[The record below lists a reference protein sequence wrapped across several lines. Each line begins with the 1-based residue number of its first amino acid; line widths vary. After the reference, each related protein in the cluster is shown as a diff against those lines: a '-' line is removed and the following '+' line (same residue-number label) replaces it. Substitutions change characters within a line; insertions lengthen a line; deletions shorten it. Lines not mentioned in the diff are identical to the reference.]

1 MKVKKDRAR
10 LELHNKCWAE
20 YNAREANNH
29 IMPRCT
35 MAEKIKRL
43 HVPATPIQIWRFAQA
58 PQDLQA
64 LSTNG
69 GDEDWVALVPAA
81 LWKAEY
87 KWIPFLQ
94 SSMFGPCDVDEYTL
108 KNGDVVLIG
117 CHA

>member
-1 MKVKKDRAR
+1 M
-10 LELHNKCWAE
+10 
-20 YNAREANNH
+20 
-29 IMPRCT
+29 
-35 MAEKIKRL
+35 
-43 HVPATPIQIWRFAQA
+43 
-58 PQDLQA
+58 
-64 LSTNG
+64 
-69 GDEDWVALVPAA
+69 PAA